1 MRKISI
7 DTNHPTG
14 IEAVSNDS
22 DNTELYYDG
31 IKLTASRDA
40 AMIEVYNLSGALVAA
55 GRGEVTT
62 DMLPGGVYIVRC
74 DATTLK
80 FSK

>member
-1 MRKISI
+1 
-7 DTNHPTG
+7 
-14 IEAVSNDS
+14 
-22 DNTELYYDG
+22 
-31 IKLTASRDA
+31 
-40 AMIEVYNLSGALVAA
+40 MIEVYNLSGALVAA